1 MFRIKE
7 MQENEGLLFLASFLV
22 VAVTYMLYII

>member
-7 MQENEGLLFLASFLV
+7 MTENEGFLFLASFLV
-22 VAVTYMLYII
+22 VAVTYVLYLI